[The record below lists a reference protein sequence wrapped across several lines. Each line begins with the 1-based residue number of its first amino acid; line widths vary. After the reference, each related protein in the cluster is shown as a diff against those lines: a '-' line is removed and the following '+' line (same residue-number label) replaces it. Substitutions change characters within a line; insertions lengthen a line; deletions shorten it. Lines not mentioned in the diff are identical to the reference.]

1 VPCLTCSGRVDRD
14 RALLLVVLEVLLVP
28 RWADS
33 PTLPVLAQRPDLVRD
48 SRQVDGAREVQ
59 APCDGRPATSQLQAL
74 EVGMQPGAAPRHRS
88 VAVEDD
94 GRLSAD
100 LHRDQPQQN
109 GPGIA
114 TSASRAGAQGLPLRT
129 VGECSR
135 AALDP
140 VQSTLSRPGQPR
152 GRHDGAPGAPCPGD
166 ALVVGVGRGPE
177 ACSDSVSGRMSIRH
191 PVSFA
196 ASRAFC
202 PSLPIARES
211 W

>member
-1 VPCLTCSGRVDRD
+1 MSTGI
-14 RALLLVVLEVLLVP
+14 VLVLLMLLKRIVP
-28 RWADS
+28 RWAGA
-33 PTLPVLAQRPDLVRD
+33 PTLPVLTQRLDLLGD
-48 SRQVDGAREVQ
+48 SRQVDRAREVQ

-74 EVGMQPGAAPRHRS
+74 EVGMQPGAAPRHRA
-88 VAVEDD
+88 VTVEDD
-94 GRLSAD
+94 GRFPAD

-114 TSASRAGAQGLPLRT
+114 TSASRAGPQGLALRPI
-129 VGECSR
+129 GEYSR

-140 VQSTLSRPGQPR
+140 VQSTLSRPARPR
-152 GRHDGAPGAPCPGD
+152 GRHEGVPGAPCPGG
-166 ALVVGVGRGPE
+166 ALVVRVYPGPD
-177 ACSDSVSGRMSIRH
+177 ACSGSVSGRMSIRQ

-202 PSLPIARES
+202 PSLPIARDS